1 VVPGAEKNSDKGVF
15 GEFQNV
21 CYDYAGKD
29 LVSAVMTTQAESMIS
44 RGLLRIVILG
54 R

>member
-1 VVPGAEKNSDKGVF
+1 MSEAE
-15 GEFQNV
+15 EEAV

-44 RGLLRIVILG
+44 RGLLPIVVLG